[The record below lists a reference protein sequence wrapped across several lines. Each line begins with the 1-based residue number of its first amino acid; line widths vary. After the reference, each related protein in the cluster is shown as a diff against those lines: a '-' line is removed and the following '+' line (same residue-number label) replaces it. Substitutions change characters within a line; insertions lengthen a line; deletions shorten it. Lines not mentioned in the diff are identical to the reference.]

1 MLIEMFVAFP
11 NRKDAILQSTSKSKR
26 EIAVT
31 SSGSLGIHYG
41 GKCHKT
47 FPNITLND
55 NEREDWC
62 SNVGKG
68 PSDKPWVSY
77 EIKNSRLKLTG
88 FAVRNGCCRY
98 SCCCIDDENDILPC
112 CCEIYSFSLHG
123 SNDNLTW
130 KTIYKAEKEKNFY
143 FCAFR
148 TYEFPQTEAFKYVKF
163 VLDEPYPGC
172 PLCMQINQIELYGDF
187 VDSELSD
194 ENDDGDE
201 SVSIIGKVK
210 RNDIA

>member
-62 SNVGKG
+62 SNVGKD

-77 EIKNSRLKLTG
+77 EI
-88 FAVRNGCCRY
+88 
-98 SCCCIDDENDILPC
+98 
-112 CCEIYSFSLHG
+112 
-123 SNDNLTW
+123 
-130 KTIYKAEKEKNFY
+130 
-143 FCAFR
+143 
-148 TYEFPQTEAFKYVKF
+148 
-163 VLDEPYPGC
+163 
-172 PLCMQINQIELYGDF
+172 
-187 VDSELSD
+187 
-194 ENDDGDE
+194 
-201 SVSIIGKVK
+201 
-210 RNDIA
+210 